1 MRGDNDMT
9 QDRKQAIQ
17 ITQSAIREWRRA
29 QFPDATLE
37 GAAAHLSRE
46 LDEAAEELADV
57 FFLASQ
63 CEDLGGVPMG
73 LPERAWDMIQRLG
86 RCPPDVIFA
95 KLAKNMGR
103 KWPARPDKDGIYEA
117 SEAENQE

>member
-1 MRGDNDMT
+1 MRADNDMT
-9 QDRKQAIQ
+9 SDRKQAIQ

-37 GAAAHLSRE
+37 GAARHLAKE
-46 LDEAAEELADV
+46 LDEACEELADV

-63 CEDLGGVPMG
+63 CEELGGVPVG

-95 KLAKNMGR
+95 KLAKNKRR
-103 KWPARPDKDGIYEA
+103 KWPAKPDKDGIYEA
-117 SEAENQE
+117 AEAEDEG

>member
-1 MRGDNDMT
+1 MRGDHEMT
-9 QDRKQAIQ
+9 SDRKQAIT

-37 GAAAHLSRE
+37 GASRHLARE
-46 LDEAAEELADV
+46 IDEACEELADV

-63 CEDLGGVPMG
+63 CEELGGVPVG

-95 KLAKNMGR
+95 KLAKNKLR
-103 KWPARPDKDGIYEA
+103 RWPATPDKDGIYEA
-117 SEAENQE
+117 AEDEK